1 MNYSIAMIKACSCL
15 LKQLHLRMEPNR
27 INMDL
32 DILDEDGAVIY
43 TAKSVQDMYIFLNQ
57 QKEIALWS
65 KA

>member
-1 MNYSIAMIKACSCL
+1 MNYNIAMIKACGCL
-15 LKQLHLRMEPNR
+15 LKQLRLEMETNR
-27 INMDL
+27 IDMSL
-32 DILDEDGAVIY
+32 DILDKDGAVIY